1 MNPIKLPSTASRK
14 RPVLAPVRS
23 RAWLA
28 PKLSLGAHGAF
39 DGQQRKHFG
48 YHFLARGIP
57 RKFRIC
63 RTTSASLLMYT

>member
-1 MNPIKLPSTASRK
+1 MNAIKLPSTASRK
-14 RPVLAPVRS
+14 RPVLAPVRP
-23 RAWLA
+23 RARLA
-28 PKLSLGAHGAF
+28 REIGPRRHGAF